1 MDASSWIALAA
12 LIVAILVAIRGE
24 RAACES
30 SATTARRKTAVAMK
44 NWLSSDLR
52 LKAKPRIA

>member
-30 SATTARRKTAVAMK
+30 SATTARRKTAVAMR
-44 NWLSSDLR
+44 NWVSSDLR
-52 LKAKPRIA
+52 L